1 MSARL
6 KRGPLLMFGA
16 TAAFTVM
23 VGAVKVAR
31 AELGPLE
38 IILWRSAVSMPLAL
52 FLAMRVGLR
61 FHNPRVLA
69 FRVLFGFAAM
79 LGFFTAAKGL
89 ALGDLAIIGRT
100 QPILVALM
108 APLWL
113 GRGERSTGLLWV
125 LLVAGMAGC
134 ALIVG
139 PELRVG
145 STYGLWA
152 LGAACCSAMAH
163 LAVRRLG
170 ATDHPYVIVFALQA
184 AVGVLALFGTLAIE
198 GALPSWPPSHLVGP
212 LVLTGVM
219 AIVGQLCLTHAYKI
233 EKASTVAA
241 ASYAAPVFGMIAD
254 LLVWGALPSGWAI
267 AGGLLVV
274 GAGLVLVFGP
284 ATNVADEAH
293 EEEPEAQAAT

>member
-1 MSARL
+1 MSARVR
-6 KRGPLLMFGA
+6 RGPLLMFGA

-31 AELGPLE
+31 EDLGPLE

-52 FLAMRVGLR
+52 VLALRVGLR
-61 FHNPRVLA
+61 FHNPKVLL
-69 FRVLFGFAAM
+69 FRVLFGFTAM

-113 GRGERSTGLLWV
+113 GSGERSTKLLWV
-125 LLVAGMAGC
+125 LLVAGMGGC

-145 STYGLWA
+145 STFGLWA

-184 AVGVLALFGTLAIE
+184 SVGVIALFGHLALH
-198 GALPSWPPSHLVGP
+198 GALPDWPPAHLVGP

-219 AIVGQLCLTHAYKI
+219 AILGQLCLTQAYRI

-241 ASYAAPVFGMIAD
+241 ASYAAPVFGMLAD
-254 LLVWGALPSGWAI
+254 LLVWGALPSTWAL
-267 AGGLLVV
+267 AGGVLVV
-274 GAGLVLVFGP
+274 GAGLILVFGP
-284 ATNVADEAH
+284 ATNVSEG
-293 EEEPEAQAAT
+293 EQEAQEPT

>member
-1 MSARL
+1 MR
-6 KRGPLLMFGA
+6 RGPLLMFGA

-23 VGAVKVAR
+23 VAAVKVAR
-31 AELGPLE
+31 EELGPLE
-38 IILWRSAVSMPLAL
+38 IILWRSAVSVPIALVLAL
-52 FLAMRVGLR
+52 RVGLR
-61 FHNPRVLA
+61 FHNPKVLG

-113 GRGERSTGLLWV
+113 GKGERSTKLLWV
-125 LLVAGMAGC
+125 LLIAGMGGC

-145 STYGLWA
+145 STFGLWA

-184 AVGVLALFGTLAIE
+184 SVGVLALFALLAID
-198 GALPSWPPSHLVGP
+198 GALPAWPPAHLIGP
-212 LVLTGVM
+212 LALTGLM
-219 AIVGQLCLTHAYKI
+219 AIAGQLCLTQAYKI

-241 ASYAAPVFGMIAD
+241 ASYAAPVFGMAAD
-254 LLVWGALPSGWAI
+254 LVLWGALPSVWAI
-267 AGGLLVV
+267 AGGVLVV

-284 ATNVADEAH
+284 PTNVADPDDAGDAQ
-293 EEEPEAQAAT
+293 EPT

>member
-1 MSARL
+1 ML
-6 KRGPLLMFGA
+6 GA

-31 AELGPLE
+31 EELGPLE
-38 IILWRSAVSMPLAL
+38 IILWRSAVSMPIAFVLA
-52 FLAMRVGLR
+52 ARVGLR
-61 FHNPRVLA
+61 FHNPKVLG

-113 GRGERSTGLLWV
+113 GRGERSTKLLWV
-125 LLVAGMAGC
+125 LLVAGMGGC

-145 STYGLWA
+145 STFGLWA

-184 AVGVLALFGTLAIE
+184 SVGVLALFGILAMHGE
-198 GALPSWPPSHLVGP
+198 LPGWPPSHLVMP

-219 AIVGQLCLTHAYKI
+219 AIAGQLCLTQAYKI

-254 LLVWGALPSGWAI
+254 LLIWGALPSGWAL
-267 AGGLLVV
+267 AGGVLVV

-284 ATNVADEAH
+284 ATNVDDDATEG
-293 EEEPEAQAAT
+293 AQPPT

>member
-6 KRGPLLMFGA
+6 RRGPMLMFGA
-16 TAAFTVM
+16 TAAFTLM
-23 VGAVKVAR
+23 VAAVKVAR

-38 IILWRSAVSMPLAL
+38 IILWRSVISVPLAL
-52 FLAMRVGLR
+52 TLALRVGLR
-61 FHNPRVLA
+61 FRNPKVLGL
-69 FRVLFGFAAM
+69 RVLFGFAAM

-113 GRGERSTGLLWV
+113 GRGERSTRLLWV
-125 LLVAGMAGC
+125 LLIAGMSGS

-139 PELRVG
+139 PELQVG
-145 STYGLWA
+145 STFGLWA

-163 LAVRRLG
+163 LAVRKLG

-184 AVGVLALFGTLAIE
+184 SVGLLALFALLAID
-198 GALPSWPPSHLVGP
+198 GALPAWPPARLLGP
-212 LVLTGVM
+212 LALIGVA
-219 AIVGQLCLTHAYKI
+219 AIAGQLCLTQAYKI

-241 ASYAAPVFGMIAD
+241 ASYAAPVFGMVAD
-254 LLVWGALPSGWAI
+254 LFLWGALPSLWAI
-267 AGGLLVV
+267 AGGVLVV
-274 GAGLVLVFGP
+274 GAGLLLVFGP
-284 ATNVADEAH
+284 PTNVPPPTGADDPQEG
-293 EEEPEAQAAT
+293 PT

>member
-1 MSARL
+1 
-6 KRGPLLMFGA
+6 MFGA
-16 TAAFTVM
+16 TAAFTIM
-23 VGAVKVAR
+23 VGAVKLAR
-31 AELGPLE
+31 EELGPLE
-38 IILWRSAVSMPLAL
+38 IILWRSAVSMPIAFVLAT
-52 FLAMRVGLR
+52 RVGLR
-61 FHNPRVLA
+61 FHNPKVLA

-113 GRGERSTGLLWV
+113 GRSERSTGLLWV
-125 LLVAGMAGC
+125 LLIAGMAGC

-139 PELRVG
+139 PELQVG
-145 STYGLWA
+145 STFGLWA
-152 LGAACCSAMAH
+152 LGAACASAMAH

-184 AVGVLALFGTLAIE
+184 SVGVLALFGILAMH
-198 GALPSWPPSHLVGP
+198 GQLPGWPPAHLIGP

-219 AIVGQLCLTHAYKI
+219 AIAGQLCLTHAYKI

-241 ASYAAPVFGMIAD
+241 ASYAAPVFGMLAD
-254 LLVWGALPSGWAI
+254 LVVWGALPSAWAL
-267 AGGLLVV
+267 AGGVLVV

-284 ATNVADEAH
+284 ATNVEDDGDQ
-293 EEEPEAQAAT
+293 PPT

>member
-1 MSARL
+1 MSSRIR
-6 KRGPLLMFGA
+6 RGPLLMFGA

-23 VGAVKVAR
+23 VAAVKVAR
-31 AELGPLE
+31 EELGPLE
-38 IILWRSAVSMPLAL
+38 IILWRSAISMPIALVLAL
-52 FLAMRVGLR
+52 RVGIR
-61 FHNPRVLA
+61 FHNPKVLL
-69 FRVLFGFAAM
+69 FRVLFGFSAM

-113 GRGERSTGLLWV
+113 GRSERSTGLLWV
-125 LLVAGMAGC
+125 LLIAGMAGC

-184 AVGVLALFGTLAIE
+184 SVGVLALFGHLAIH
-198 GALPSWPPSHLVGP
+198 GALGWPPSHLVGP
-212 LVLTGVM
+212 LVLTGLM
-219 AIVGQLCLTHAYKI
+219 AVAGQLCLTQAYKI

-241 ASYAAPVFGMIAD
+241 ASYAAPVFGMVAD
-254 LLVWGALPSGWAI
+254 LVIWGALPSTWAL
-267 AGGLLVV
+267 AGGVLVV

-284 ATNVADEAH
+284 ATNAPDL
-293 EEEPEAQAAT
+293 PDDPPRRQTPT